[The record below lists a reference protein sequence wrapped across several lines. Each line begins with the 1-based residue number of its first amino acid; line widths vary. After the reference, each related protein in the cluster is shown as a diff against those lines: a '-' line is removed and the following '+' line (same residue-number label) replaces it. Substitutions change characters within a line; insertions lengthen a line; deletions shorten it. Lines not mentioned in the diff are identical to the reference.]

1 MQHLQKKNILQF
13 TILGRYDCCVVNNE
27 KDYRV
32 GEFVTYT
39 HGPWNTSL
47 YESLNI
53 INLQ

>member
-1 MQHLQKKNILQF
+1 MQHLQKKNIVQF
-13 TILGRYDCCVVNNE
+13 TILERDDCYVVNNE

-39 HGPWNTSL
+39 YGPWNASL

-53 INLQ
+53 ISLQ

>member
-13 TILGRYDCCVVNNE
+13 TILERADCCVVNKE

-39 HGPWNTSL
+39 YGPWNTSL

-53 INLQ
+53 ISLQ